1 MGSNIALLTSGCSYT
16 SLRLTPNNWSKQ
28 LADDLEMVHLC
39 KGRSGAGNQYIFE
52 SLVDSISS
60 VKPETIG
67 LVVAQ
72 WSGIDR
78 YDLELVNSEY
88 LHFHGYEYTGTTH
101 IGKQGV
107 MGDNPHRETIYDMIS
122 EQFENHKFQDVVAM
136 YTRKK
141 FRYAY
146 ALQQLCN
153 SLNIKLVQ
161 FQGTEPWWVDDGF
174 YLYKYPVGNDHQK
187 LLDDYQRMVLKS
199 KYAKKVNTFLNNDL
213 TFCWNYEL
221 MRREGDGKKNPI
233 YRVGY
238 NSKDNWYV
246 GYTGKLLFDWH
257 PNELGHTVIKDM
269 IKEHI
274 NR

>member
-1 MGSNIALLTSGCSYT
+1 MGSNLVLLSSGCSYT
-16 SLRLTPNNWSKQ
+16 DPKLTPNNWSRQ
-28 LADDLEMVHLC
+28 LADDLEMLPLC
-39 KGRSGAGNQYIFE
+39 KGRSGGGNQYIFE

-60 VKPETIG
+60 LKSETIG

-78 YDLELVNSEY
+78 YDLELVDDEY
-88 LHFHGYEYTGTTH
+88 LHFHGYKYTGNAH
-101 IGKQGV
+101 KGRKGV
-107 MGDNPHRETIYDMIS
+107 LGADPHREAIYDMIS
-122 EQFENHKFQDVVAM
+122 RQFVNQNFEDVLDM

-161 FQGTEPWWVDDGF
+161 FQGTEPWWIDDGF
-174 YLYKYPVGNDHQK
+174 YFYDYEVGLNHQK
-187 LLDDYQRMVLKS
+187 VLDNYERMILKS

-213 TFCWNYEL
+213 NFCWNTEL
-221 MRREGDGKKNPI
+221 MRREGDGRENPI

-238 NSKDNWYV
+238 KAKDNWYV
-246 GYTGKLLFDWH
+246 GYTGKLTFDWH
-257 PNELGHTVIKDM
+257 PNELGHTVIKDI

-274 NR
+274 NS